1 MAEAVEFEVPGATLR
16 GRLFRPAGTG
26 APVPLIVMSPGL
38 TQVIDMSLDRFAESF
53 AEAGLAAL
61 LYDQRNF
68 GLSGGEPRQEADPWL
83 QVHDMRDAITF
94 ARRVAGIDPDRIGL
108 WGTSYSGGHALVVG
122 ALDRRVKCVVAQAPL
137 ISGYRTLQ
145 SWLSPE
151 ELAALAADCL
161 ADRDARG
168 AGAAP
173 VMTPVAEPG
182 SVEAAWV
189 AATDPSGAF
198 VNGLTLRSRELI
210 FEYEPEGFVA
220 RIAPTPVLM
229 IVASRDVVTPADGQR
244 AAFALAGEPKRLVEI
259 DCGHFDVYSSHLDG
273 AVNAAREWFCTHLTG
288 AQP

>member
-1 MAEAVEFEVPGATLR
+1 MAETVKFEVPGATLR
-16 GRLFRPAGTG
+16 GRLFRPTG
-26 APVPLIVMSPGL
+26 GSGPVPLIVMSPGL
-38 TQVIDMSLDRFAESF
+38 TQVIDMSLDFIAESF

-68 GLSGGEPRQEADPWL
+68 GRSGGEPRQEADPWL

-94 ARRVAGIDPDRIGL
+94 ARGLVNVDPERIGL

-137 ISGYRTLQ
+137 ISGYGTLQ
-145 SWLSPE
+145 SWMAPE
-151 ELAALAADCL
+151 ELDALVADCL

-173 VMTPVAEPG
+173 VMTPVAQPG

-189 AATDPSGAF
+189 AATDPTDAF

-220 RIAPTPVLM
+220 RIAPTPLLM
-229 IVASRDVVTPADGQR
+229 IVASQDVVTPVMNQLVKEGIEMDRQYVCASEPPHRPSRRVHRKAG
-244 AAFALAGEPKRLVEI
+244 AL
-259 DCGHFDVYSSHLDG
+259 HL
-273 AVNAAREWFCTHLTG
+273 RRHS
-288 AQP
+288 AQH